1 MFTGLVTAIGE
12 VVSVERAGAQARY
25 AIASTYDPA
34 DIAIGASIAH
44 AGCCLTVVEKGG
56 AAGAMRHVVECS
68 PETLA
73 TTTLDE
79 WRIGSRMNLER
90 AARFGDEIGG
100 HLVAGHIDGVGRLA
114 ARAAEGDYVRLEFS
128 APSALMAYLAPK
140 GSIAIDGVS
149 LTVNEVERDRFSVMI
164 IPHTAS
170 VTTLGALG
178 EGDAVNLEA
187 DLIARYVARM
197 MAIKGE

>member
-12 VVSVERAGAQARY
+12 VVSAERAGAQARF

-44 AGCCLTVVEKGG
+44 AGCCLTVVETSG
-56 AAGAMRHVVECS
+56 AAGARRHVVECS

-73 TTTLDE
+73 TTTLGA
-79 WRIGSRMNLER
+79 WRIVSRMNLER

-100 HLVAGHIDGVGRLA
+100 HLVAGHIDGVGRLT
-114 ARAAEGDYVRLEFS
+114 ARAATGDYVRLEFS
-128 APSALMAYLAPK
+128 APMKLMPYLAPK